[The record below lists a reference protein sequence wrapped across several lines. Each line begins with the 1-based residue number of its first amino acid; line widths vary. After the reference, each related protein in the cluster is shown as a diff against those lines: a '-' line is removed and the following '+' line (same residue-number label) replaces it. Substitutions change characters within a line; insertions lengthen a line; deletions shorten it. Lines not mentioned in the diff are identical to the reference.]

1 MGLTLVPDKLLSCQ
15 TQMLAH
21 KPICCDSNKTGLSSA
36 NNDAIQSLACCT
48 QALADDREREE
59 LYTEFMK
66 ERDRKEREE
75 KKKERRRRMTAF
87 KELLEQTSGIKV
99 RHGCLLC

>member
-1 MGLTLVPDKLLSCQ
+1 M
-15 TQMLAH
+15 
-21 KPICCDSNKTGLSSA
+21 
-36 NNDAIQSLACCT
+36 
-48 QALADDREREE
+48 ADDREREE

-99 RHGCLLC
+99 KSTCSCASYEGLLSQHMRCIFCSQHDRLTRRAQVPGTYNEMG

>member
-1 MGLTLVPDKLLSCQ
+1 MLFCPGQTRALKGRCRDSTKEGRSC
-15 TQMLAH
+15 A
-21 KPICCDSNKTGLSSA
+21 K
-36 NNDAIQSLACCT
+36 NDASHSLGCCL

-99 RHGCLLC
+99 SGQQPLHNFD

>member
-1 MGLTLVPDKLLSCQ
+1 MNGWRSC
-15 TQMLAH
+15 AH
-21 KPICCDSNKTGLSSA
+21 ASA
-36 NNDAIQSLACCT
+36 HSL
-48 QALADDREREE
+48 QAVGDDREREE

-99 RHGCLLC
+99 RHELACTRSEELR

>member
-1 MGLTLVPDKLLSCQ
+1 M
-15 TQMLAH
+15 
-21 KPICCDSNKTGLSSA
+21 
-36 NNDAIQSLACCT
+36 
-48 QALADDREREE
+48 DDREREE

-66 ERDRKEREE
+66 ERDRKERDE

-99 RHGCLLC
+99 QFEAQQLSFESCVHRVLSVGSTAD